1 MTKDDLTA
9 DLMADLDRPG
19 PLPSAPLAPPVP
31 PAPPAAPTPALTVTV
46 TPLRWSLPGLDAT
59 ERGLGIAVKIGP
71 VRVEVAL

>member
-9 DLMADLDRPG
+9 DLMADLGRPA
-19 PLPSAPLAPPVP
+19 PLPSAPAAPVVP

-59 ERGLGIAVKIGP
+59 ERGLGIAVKVGP